1 MRYKCVEGC
10 PWKLSVGIDKDAD
23 KDANFQ
29 ISALYDT
36 YTCSRSFYSKQVSAN
51 WVAKKYVDQFRANI
65 NYQAK
70 DLVAIVV
77 RDAQV

>member
-10 PWKLSVGIDKDAD
+10 PWKVSVGID

-36 YTCSRSFYSKQVSAN
+36 YTCSRSFYSKQVPAN

>member
-10 PWKLSVGIDKDAD
+10 PWKVSAGIDKDA
-23 KDANFQ
+23 KFQ

-36 YTCSRSFYSKQVSAN
+36 YTCSKSFYSRQVFAN
-51 WVAKKYVDQFRANI
+51 WVAEKYVDQFRANI

>member
-1 MRYKCVEGC
+1 MRYKCVEGY
-10 PWKLSVGIDKDAD
+10 PWKVSAGIDKDA
-23 KDANFQ
+23 KFQ

-36 YTCSRSFYSKQVSAN
+36 YTCSRSFYSRQVFAN
-51 WVAKKYVDQFRANI
+51 WVAEKYVDQFQANI

-70 DLVAIVV
+70 DLVATVV